1 MIVLDIETN
10 LAHDTIWCVAIKV
23 DDAPA
28 RIIDDPARI
37 IGDAIGF
44 VPNLERTREEL
55 QELIDTTTGYIVA
68 HNGIGFDFPVLER
81 VWGIRIPEYRQFDT
95 LTLSRLLAPMRD
107 GGHSLKAWGIRL
119 GFEKMEFDVEDFD
132 GGYTKEM
139 GIYCKRDVEVNAKLY
154 HHLIH
159 QADKMKFSQES
170 IQLEHDVARITKQQE
185 RNGFKLDFPL
195 AVQWQTDMTNRMQA
209 IEDDLQQ
216 RFPPIVTER
225 WSEKTGKR
233 LKDDVE
239 VFNVGSRQQIAKRLS
254 SLGVKF
260 NKFTPTG
267 TPVINEDT
275 LASINKEEA
284 QLCSEYLQL
293 VKLNGMVTSW
303 IDSCDATTHRIHGR
317 VNTCGAITGR
327 MTHSSPNLA
336 QIPSLKIARECFTV
350 DEGNVLVG
358 CDASGLELRCLAHYM
373 QDDKYTEQ
381 ILDGD
386 IHTYNQQAAG
396 LPERNMAKTMIYG
409 LIYGA
414 GDAKLG
420 TIVDGSAKDGKRIR
434 DTFLRKTPAL
444 KQLIDKVKRIAENNK
459 SVPGLDGRRVW
470 VDEDYKSLN
479 RLLQSC
485 GAIVMK
491 KAVVLAHKRLTENG
505 IPFKLVAQVHD
516 EFQFETPARFG
527 KAVGLIAKQSIVE
540 AGSHFNMRCPQD
552 GEFKIG
558 MSWADTH

>member
-10 LAHDTIWCVAIKV
+10 LAHDTIWVVCVKV
-23 DDAPA
+23 NDIPVVEVFDA
-28 RIIDDPARI
+28 D
-37 IGDAIGF
+37 
-44 VPNLERTREEL
+44 EL
-55 QELIDTTTGYIVA
+55 QRLLDLDDGVVVA

-81 VWGIRIPEYRQFDT
+81 VWGIRVPEHRQFDT

-132 GGYTKEM
+132 GGYTEEM
-139 GIYCKRDVEVNAKLY
+139 GIYCKRDVEVNARLY
-154 HHLIH
+154 HHLLT

-185 RNGFKLDFPL
+185 INGFKLDFPL
-195 AVQWQTDMTNRMQA
+195 AVQWQTDMANRMQA
-209 IEDDLQQ
+209 IENDLQQ

-260 NKFTPTG
+260 NKHTPTG

-275 LASINKEEA
+275 LASIDKEEA

-303 IDSCDATTHRIHGR
+303 IDACDATTHRIHGR

-381 ILDGD
+381 ILEGD

-491 KAVVLAHKRLTENG
+491 KAVVFAHTRLTQNG

-516 EFQFETPARFG
+516 EFQFETPAQFG
-527 KAVGLIAKQSIVE
+527 KAVGLIAKQSIID
-540 AGSHFNMRCPQD
+540 AGLYFNMRCPQD

-558 MSWADTH
+558 TSWADTH

>member
-1 MIVLDIETN
+1 MITLDIETN
-10 LAHDTIWCVAIKV
+10 LAHDHIWCVAVKV
-23 DDAPA
+23 DDNPTDLLVFSPEFSRQAPDKLQN
-28 RIIDDPARI
+28 IIDSQD
-37 IGDAIGF
+37 D
-44 VPNLERTREEL
+44 V
-55 QELIDTTTGYIVA
+55 IVA

-81 VWGIRIPEYRQFDT
+81 VWGTRIPEHRQYDT
-95 LTLSRLLAPMRD
+95 LTVSRLLQPMRD
-107 GGHSLKAWGIRL
+107 GGHSLKAWGTRL
-119 GFEKMEFDVEDFD
+119 GYEKMDFDVEDFD
-132 GGYTKEM
+132 GGYTEEM
-139 GIYCKRDVEVNAKLY
+139 GTYCKRDVDVNARLY
-154 HHLIH
+154 HHLREQ
-159 QADKMKFSQES
+159 QAKLKFSDES
-170 IQLEHDVARITKQQE
+170 VQLEHDVARITKQQE

-195 AVQWQTDMTNRMQA
+195 AVQWQTDMVNRMAA
-209 IEDDLQQ
+209 IENDLQQ

-225 WSEKTGKR
+225 YSEKTGKR

-260 NKFTPTG
+260 NKYTPTG

-275 LASINKEEA
+275 LASIDKQEA
-284 QLCSEYLQL
+284 QLCAEYLQL

-303 IDSCDATTHRIHGR
+303 IDACDPDTHRIHGR

-336 QIPSLKIARECFTV
+336 QIPSLKIARQCFTV

-373 QDDKYTEQ
+373 QDPKYTEQ
-381 ILDGD
+381 ILEGD
-386 IHTYNQQAAG
+386 IHTYNQLAAG

-420 TIVDGSAKDGKRIR
+420 KIVDGSAADGKRIR

-444 KQLIDKVKRIAENNK
+444 KRLIDRVKGIAERNK
-459 SVPGLDGRRVW
+459 SVPALDGRRVW

-516 EFQFETPARFG
+516 EFQFETPHAFG
-527 KAVGLIAKQSIVE
+527 KAVGMIARQAIID
-540 AGSHFNMRCPQD
+540 AGVHFNMRCPQD

-558 MSWADTH
+558 SNWSETH

>member
-1 MIVLDIETN
+1 VIVLDIETN
-10 LAHDTIWCVAIKV
+10 LAHDTIWVVCVKV
-23 DDAPA
+23 NDIPVVEVFDA
-28 RIIDDPARI
+28 D
-37 IGDAIGF
+37 
-44 VPNLERTREEL
+44 EL
-55 QELIDTTTGYIVA
+55 QRLLDLDDGVVVA

-81 VWGIRIPEYRQFDT
+81 VWGIRIPEHRQFDT

-119 GFEKMEFDVEDFD
+119 GYPKMDFEVEDFD
-132 GGYTKEM
+132 GGYTEEM
-139 GIYCKRDVEVNAKLY
+139 GTYCKRDVMVNAKLY
-154 HHLIH
+154 HHLIN

-185 RNGFKLDFPL
+185 INGFKLDFPL

-336 QIPSLKIARECFTV
+336 QIPSLKTARECFTV

-491 KAVVLAHKRLTENG
+491 KAVVLAHTRLTQND

-527 KAVGLIAKQSIVE
+527 KAVGLIAKQSIID
-540 AGSHFNMRCPQD
+540 AGLHFNMRCPQD

-558 MSWADTH
+558 TSWADTH

>member
-10 LAHDTIWCVAIKV
+10 LAHDTIWCVAVKV
-23 DDAPA
+23 DDAPTKILIA
-28 RIIDDPARI
+28 SDYPLLGNPIK
-37 IGDAIGF
+37 
-44 VPNLERTREEL
+44 EL
-55 QELIDTTTGYIVA
+55 QELIDTTTGHIVA
-68 HNGIGFDFPVLER
+68 HNGIGFDFPVLES
-81 VWGIRIPEYRQFDT
+81 VWGIRIPEHRQHDT
-95 LTLSRLLAPMRD
+95 LVVSRLLSPMRD
-107 GGHSLKAWGIRL
+107 GGHGLKSWGIRL
-119 GFEKMEFDVEDFD
+119 GFEKMDFDVEDFD
-132 GGYTKEM
+132 SGYTNEM
-139 GIYCKRDVEVNAKLY
+139 GVYCKRDVDVNYKLY
-154 HHLIH
+154 HHLVE
-159 QADKMKFSQES
+159 QQDKLKFSDES
-170 IQLEHDVARITKQQE
+170 VQLEHDVARITRQQE
-185 RNGFKLDFPL
+185 RNGFKLDFAL
-195 AVQWQTDMTNRMQA
+195 AVQWQTDMINRMTA
-209 IEDDLQQ
+209 IENDLQQ

-225 WSEKTGKR
+225 YSEKTGKR

-260 NKFTPTG
+260 NKYTPTG
-267 TPVINEDT
+267 VPVINEDT
-275 LASINKEEA
+275 LSSIDKEEA
-284 QLCSEYLQL
+284 QLCAEYLQL

-317 VNTCGAITGR
+317 VNTCGAVTGR

-373 QDDKYTEQ
+373 QDPKYTEQ
-381 ILDGD
+381 ILEGD
-386 IHTYNQQAAG
+386 IHTYNQLAAG

-420 TIVDGSAKDGKRIR
+420 KIVDGSAKDGKRIR

-444 KQLIDKVKRIAENNK
+444 KRLIDKVKGIAERNK
-459 SVPGLDGRRVW
+459 SVPALDGRRVW

-491 KAVVLAHKRLTENG
+491 KAVVLAHQRLKQNN
-505 IPFKLVAQVHD
+505 IPFMLVAQVHD
-516 EFQFETPARFG
+516 EFQFETPQAYG
-527 KAVGLIAKQSIVE
+527 KAVGMIARQAIID
-540 AGSHFNMRCPQD
+540 AGEYFNMRCPQD

-558 MSWADTH
+558 ANWSETH

>member
-10 LAHDTIWCVAIKV
+10 LAHDTIWVVCVKV
-23 DDAPA
+23 NDLPVVEVFDADALQRLLDSDD
-28 RIIDDPARI
+28 
-37 IGDAIGF
+37 G
-44 VPNLERTREEL
+44 VV
-55 QELIDTTTGYIVA
+55 VA

-81 VWGIRIPEYRQFDT
+81 VWQVSVPEHRQYDT
-95 LTLSRLLAPMRD
+95 LVVSRLLAPMRD
-107 GGHSLKAWGIRL
+107 GGHSLKSWGVRL
-119 GFEKMEFDVEDFD
+119 GYPKMDFEVEDFD
-132 GGYTKEM
+132 AGYTEEM
-139 GIYCKRDVEVNAKLY
+139 GTYCKRDVMVNAKLY
-154 HHLIH
+154 HHLVE
-159 QADKMKFSQES
+159 QLAKLKFSDES
-170 IQLEHDVARITKQQE
+170 VQLEHDVARITRQQE
-185 RNGFKLDFPL
+185 RNGFKLDFAL
-195 AVQWQTDMTNRMQA
+195 AVQWQTDMVNRMTA
-209 IEDDLQQ
+209 IENDLQQ

-225 WSEKTGKR
+225 YSEKTGKR

-260 NKFTPTG
+260 NKYTPTG
-267 TPVINEDT
+267 VPVINEDT
-275 LASINKEEA
+275 LSSIDKEEA
-284 QLCSEYLQL
+284 QLCAEYLQL

-317 VNTCGAITGR
+317 VNTCGAVTGR

-373 QDDKYTEQ
+373 QDPKYTEQ
-381 ILDGD
+381 ILEGD
-386 IHTYNQQAAG
+386 IHTYNQLAAG

-420 TIVDGSAKDGKRIR
+420 KIVDGSAKDGKRIR

-444 KQLIDKVKRIAENNK
+444 KRLIDKVKGIAERNK
-459 SVPGLDGRRVW
+459 SVPALDGRRVW

-491 KAVVLAHKRLTENG
+491 KAVVLAHQRLKQNN
-505 IPFKLVAQVHD
+505 IPFMLVAQVHD
-516 EFQFETPARFG
+516 EFQFETPQAYG
-527 KAVGLIAKQSIVE
+527 KAVGMIARQAIID
-540 AGSHFNMRCPQD
+540 AGEYFNMRCPQD

-558 MSWADTH
+558 ANWSETH